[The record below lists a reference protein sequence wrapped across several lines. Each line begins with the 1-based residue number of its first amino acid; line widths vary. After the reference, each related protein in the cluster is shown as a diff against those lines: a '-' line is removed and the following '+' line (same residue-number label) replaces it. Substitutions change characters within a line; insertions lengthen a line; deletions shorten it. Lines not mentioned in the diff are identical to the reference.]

1 MNKNTNGRYDIKFK
15 EMIVKKYEDGTDVHI
30 LCKDFELKDKT
41 VYRWIKQYS
50 TMPARGNAAKPKESI
65 SPYEK
70 KQMEKEIKDLK
81 QEVEI
86 LKKCINI
93 FSRK

>member
-1 MNKNTNGRYDIKFK
+1 MNKNTNGRYDTEFK
-15 EMIVKKYEDGTDVHI
+15 KMIVKKYEDGADVDK

-50 TMPARGNAAKPKESI
+50 SMPARGNAAKPKESI

-70 KQMEKEIKDLK
+70 SKMEKEIKDLK